1 MSIEID
7 TLIETYTTLK
17 EYVPA
22 KERQAAADALMSVM
36 VDMLADPDIKE
47 LAGVD
52 AYLKRSY
59 EEYSQ
64 DGDGEDEEADY
75 GYED

>member
-7 TLIETYTTLK
+7 TLVETYTILK

-22 KERQAAADALMSVM
+22 KERQGAADALMSVM

-52 AYLKRSY
+52 SYLKRSY

-64 DGDGEDEEADY
+64 DGEDEEADY

>member
-7 TLIETYTTLK
+7 TLIEVYTILK
-17 EYVPA
+17 EYVPV
-22 KERQAAADALMSVM
+22 KERQGAADTLMSVM
-36 VDMLADPDIKE
+36 VDTLNDLDIKE

-52 AYLKRSY
+52 AYLRRSY

-64 DGDGEDEEADY
+64 DDSEDEEADY
-75 GYED
+75 NYED

>member
-7 TLIETYTTLK
+7 TLIETYTVLK
-17 EYVPA
+17 EYVPS

-36 VDMLADPDIKE
+36 IDMLSDNDVKE
-47 LAGVD
+47 LSGVD
-52 AYLKRSY
+52 NYLKRSF

-64 DGDGEDEEADY
+64 DGDDDDSD
-75 GYED
+75 YEDYEE

>member
-7 TLIETYTTLK
+7 TLVETYTVLK
-17 EYVPA
+17 EYIVP
-22 KERQAAADALMSVM
+22 KERQGAADALMSVM
-36 VDMLADPDIKE
+36 VDMLSDQDVKE

-52 AYLKRSY
+52 SYLKRSY

-64 DGDGEDEEADY
+64 DGEDEEEPDY